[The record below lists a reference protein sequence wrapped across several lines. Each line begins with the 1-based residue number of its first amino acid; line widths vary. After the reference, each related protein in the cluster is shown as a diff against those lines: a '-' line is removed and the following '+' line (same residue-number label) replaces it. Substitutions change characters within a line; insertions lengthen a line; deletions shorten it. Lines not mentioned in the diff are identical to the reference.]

1 MLLASVSD
9 ILSDLGFDAMTDIT
23 ASATLALDAAEA
35 QLASVLNSEFEQG
48 AFTDTFFVSEPP
60 YRDGPV
66 CETEFRLRR
75 GLVQSLTS
83 MVYAGTVPGLT
94 DSTLYVDVT
103 ATAQLHPDKGIV
115 TDYVTPYRRQFVQIT
130 YVAGFPAD
138 GTNAESYDLTKV
150 PDWLQ
155 QAAKTAALLSLAD
168 SPALSE
174 AQIKLDKTVLGIRYS
189 SLINRKLRYAPLS
202 ILPL

>member
-1 MLLASVSD
+1 M
-9 ILSDLGFDAMTDIT
+9 
-23 ASATLALDAAEA
+23 
-35 QLASVLNSEFEQG
+35 
-48 AFTDTFFVSEPP
+48 
-60 YRDGPV
+60 
-66 CETEFRLRR
+66 
-75 GLVQSLTS
+75 
-83 MVYAGTVPGLT
+83 
-94 DSTLYVDVT
+94 

-115 TDYVTPYRRQFVQIT
+115 KDYVTPYRRQFVQIT

-138 GTNAESYDLTKV
+138 GAKPESYDLTKV